1 MVNLFKY
8 LTYNLLGE
16 KMKKIYLLLLFFLI
30 PLNVSADE
38 LNLAENAKSAIMIE
52 ATTGE
57 ILYKKNEKERLAP
70 ASMTKIM
77 SLILIMENIESGKL
91 KWNDIVVTSNY
102 ASSMGG
108 SQVFLKPNEIMSVED
123 LIKAICVASA
133 NDATVAMAE
142 KIAGTEKAFVK
153 LMNDKAK
160 ELGAV
165 NTNFVNSTGLPAK
178 DHYSTAYDMSIMA
191 KELIRHEKILS
202 FTKIYEDYL
211 RKNTSNSFW
220 LVNTNKLVRFYDY
233 IDGLKTGFTD
243 DAGYCLTAT
252 GKKGNM
258 RLITV
263 VMKEDNTDNRTKDTI
278 AMMDYG
284 FNMYSVKNIISKDNK
299 IGNIY
304 INLGKEEYADISS
317 LEDINI
323 VNSNQDNEA
332 KFTYEIETDNV
343 TAPLSKGSVV
353 GKITVYKDGKYF
365 NSSDLIIT
373 KNIKKANIVKVFF
386 RNIKDVL
393 VGSM

>member
-1 MVNLFKY
+1 
-8 LTYNLLGE
+8 
-16 KMKKIYLLLLFFLI
+16 
-30 PLNVSADE
+30 
-38 LNLAENAKSAIMIE
+38 
-52 ATTGE
+52 
-57 ILYKKNEKERLAP
+57 
-70 ASMTKIM
+70 
-77 SLILIMENIESGKL
+77 
-91 KWNDIVVTSNY
+91 
-102 ASSMGG
+102 
-108 SQVFLKPNEIMSVED
+108 
-123 LIKAICVASA
+123 
-133 NDATVAMAE
+133 
-142 KIAGTEKAFVK
+142 
-153 LMNDKAK
+153 MN
-160 ELGAV
+160 
-165 NTNFVNSTGLPAK
+165 T
-178 DHYSTAYDMSIMA
+178 I
-191 KELIRHEKILS
+191 
-202 FTKIYEDYL
+202 
-211 RKNTSNSFW
+211 
-220 LVNTNKLVRFYDY
+220 KLVRFYDY

-252 GKKGNM
+252 GKKDNM

-284 FNMYSVKNIISKDNK
+284 FNMYSVKNIISKGNK

>member
-1 MVNLFKY
+1 
-8 LTYNLLGE
+8 
-16 KMKKIYLLLLFFLI
+16 MKKIYLLLLFFLI

-123 LIKAICVASA
+123 LVKAICVASA

-365 NSSDLIIT
+365 NSSYLIIT

>member
-1 MVNLFKY
+1 
-8 LTYNLLGE
+8 
-16 KMKKIYLLLLFFLI
+16 MKKIYLLLLFFLI

-284 FNMYSVKNIISKDNK
+284 FNMYSVKNIISKGNK

>member
-1 MVNLFKY
+1 
-8 LTYNLLGE
+8 
-16 KMKKIYLLLLFFLI
+16 MKKIYLLLLFFLI

-123 LIKAICVASA
+123 LVKAICVASA

-243 DAGYCLTAT
+243 DAGHCLTAT

>member
-1 MVNLFKY
+1 
-8 LTYNLLGE
+8 
-16 KMKKIYLLLLFFLI
+16 MKKIYLLLLFFLI

-123 LIKAICVASA
+123 LVKAICVASA

-191 KELIRHEKILS
+191 KEIIRHEKILS

-365 NSSDLIIT
+365 NSSNLIIT

>member
-1 MVNLFKY
+1 
-8 LTYNLLGE
+8 
-16 KMKKIYLLLLFFLI
+16 MKKIYLLLLFFLI

-123 LIKAICVASA
+123 LVKAICVASA
-133 NDATVAMAE
+133 NDATVAIAE

-284 FNMYSVKNIISKDNK
+284 FNMYSVKNIISKGNK

-365 NSSDLIIT
+365 NSSNLIIT

>member
-1 MVNLFKY
+1 
-8 LTYNLLGE
+8 
-16 KMKKIYLLLLFFLI
+16 MKKIYLLLLFFLI

-323 VNSNQDNEA
+323 VNSNQGNEA

>member
-1 MVNLFKY
+1 M
-8 LTYNLLGE
+8 TYNLLGE

-108 SQVFLKPNEIMSVED
+108 SQVFLKPNEILSVED

>member
-1 MVNLFKY
+1 
-8 LTYNLLGE
+8 
-16 KMKKIYLLLLFFLI
+16 MKKIYLLLLFFLI

-77 SLILIMENIESGKL
+77 SLILIMENVESGKL

-123 LIKAICVASA
+123 LVKAICVASA

>member
-1 MVNLFKY
+1 
-8 LTYNLLGE
+8 
-16 KMKKIYLLLLFFLI
+16 MKKIYLLLLFFLI

-123 LIKAICVASA
+123 LVKAICVASA

-142 KIAGTEKAFVK
+142 KIAGTEKSFVK

>member
-1 MVNLFKY
+1 
-8 LTYNLLGE
+8 
-16 KMKKIYLLLLFFLI
+16 MKKIYLLLLFFLI

-123 LIKAICVASA
+123 LVKAICVASA

-323 VNSNQDNEA
+323 VNSNQGNEA

>member
-1 MVNLFKY
+1 
-8 LTYNLLGE
+8 
-16 KMKKIYLLLLFFLI
+16 MKKIYLLLLFFLI

-123 LIKAICVASA
+123 LVKAICVASA

-365 NSSDLIIT
+365 NSCDLIIT

>member
-38 LNLAENAKSAIMIE
+38 INLAENAKSAIMIE

-123 LIKAICVASA
+123 LVKAICVASA

-365 NSSDLIIT
+365 NSSNLIIT

>member
-30 PLNVSADE
+30 PLNLSADE
-38 LNLAENAKSAIMIE
+38 LTLAENAKSAIMIE

-123 LIKAICVASA
+123 LVKAICVASA

>member
-1 MVNLFKY
+1 
-8 LTYNLLGE
+8 
-16 KMKKIYLLLLFFLI
+16 MKKIYLLLLFFLI

-77 SLILIMENIESGKL
+77 SLILIMENIENGKL

-123 LIKAICVASA
+123 LVKAICVASA

>member
-1 MVNLFKY
+1 
-8 LTYNLLGE
+8 
-16 KMKKIYLLLLFFLI
+16 MKKIYLLLLFFLI

-77 SLILIMENIESGKL
+77 SLILIMENVENGKL

-123 LIKAICVASA
+123 LVKAICVASA

-323 VNSNQDNEA
+323 VNSNQDNEV

>member
-1 MVNLFKY
+1 
-8 LTYNLLGE
+8 
-16 KMKKIYLLLLFFLI
+16 MKKIYLLLLFFLI

-77 SLILIMENIESGKL
+77 SLILIMENIENGKL

-123 LIKAICVASA
+123 LVKAICVASA

-284 FNMYSVKNIISKDNK
+284 FNMYSVNNIISKDNK

>member
-1 MVNLFKY
+1 
-8 LTYNLLGE
+8 
-16 KMKKIYLLLLFFLI
+16 MKKIYLLLLFFLI

-123 LIKAICVASA
+123 LVKAICVASA

-284 FNMYSVKNIISKDNK
+284 FNLYSVKNIISKDNK

>member
-1 MVNLFKY
+1 
-8 LTYNLLGE
+8 
-16 KMKKIYLLLLFFLI
+16 MKKIYLLLLFFLI

-77 SLILIMENIESGKL
+77 SLILIMENIENGKL

-123 LIKAICVASA
+123 LVKAICVASA

-284 FNMYSVKNIISKDNK
+284 FNMYSVKNIISKGNK

-365 NSSDLIIT
+365 NSSNLIIT

>member
-1 MVNLFKY
+1 
-8 LTYNLLGE
+8 
-16 KMKKIYLLLLFFLI
+16 MKKIYLLLLFFLI

-123 LIKAICVASA
+123 LVKAICVASA

-304 INLGKEEYADISS
+304 INLGKEEYANISS

>member
-123 LIKAICVASA
+123 LVKAICVASA

-284 FNMYSVKNIISKDNK
+284 FNMYSVKNIISKGNK

-365 NSSDLIIT
+365 NSSNLIIT

>member
-1 MVNLFKY
+1 
-8 LTYNLLGE
+8 
-16 KMKKIYLLLLFFLI
+16 MKKIYLLLLFFLI

-77 SLILIMENIESGKL
+77 SLILIMENIECGKL

-323 VNSNQDNEA
+323 VNSNQGNEA

>member
-123 LIKAICVASA
+123 LVKAICVASA

>member
-8 LTYNLLGE
+8 LTYNILGE

-284 FNMYSVKNIISKDNK
+284 FNMYSVKNIISKGNK

-365 NSSDLIIT
+365 NSSNLIIT

>member
-1 MVNLFKY
+1 
-8 LTYNLLGE
+8 
-16 KMKKIYLLLLFFLI
+16 MKKIYLLLLFFLI

-77 SLILIMENIESGKL
+77 SLILIMENIENGKL

-123 LIKAICVASA
+123 LVKAICVASA

-284 FNMYSVKNIISKDNK
+284 FNMYSVKNIISKGNK

>member
-1 MVNLFKY
+1 
-8 LTYNLLGE
+8 
-16 KMKKIYLLLLFFLI
+16 MKKIYLLLLFFLI

-123 LIKAICVASA
+123 LVKAICVASA

-142 KIAGTEKAFVK
+142 KIAGTEKTFVK

-191 KELIRHEKILS
+191 KELIRHEKILG

>member
-1 MVNLFKY
+1 
-8 LTYNLLGE
+8 
-16 KMKKIYLLLLFFLI
+16 MKKIYLLLLFFLI

-123 LIKAICVASA
+123 LVKAICVASA

-153 LMNDKAK
+153 LMNDKSK

-284 FNMYSVKNIISKDNK
+284 FNMYSVKNIISKGNK

>member
-16 KMKKIYLLLLFFLI
+16 KMKKIYLLLLFFLM

-323 VNSNQDNEA
+323 VNSNQGNEA

>member
-1 MVNLFKY
+1 
-8 LTYNLLGE
+8 
-16 KMKKIYLLLLFFLI
+16 MKKIYLLLLFFLI

-123 LIKAICVASA
+123 LVKAICVASA

-220 LVNTNKLVRFYDY
+220 LVNTNKLVRFYYY

-365 NSSDLIIT
+365 NSSNLIIT

>member
-1 MVNLFKY
+1 
-8 LTYNLLGE
+8 
-16 KMKKIYLLLLFFLI
+16 MKKIYLLLLFFLI

-123 LIKAICVASA
+123 LVKAICVASA

-220 LVNTNKLVRFYDY
+220 LVNTNKVVFKFYY
-233 IDGLKTGFTD
+233 T
-243 DAGYCLTAT
+243 
-252 GKKGNM
+252 
-258 RLITV
+258 
-263 VMKEDNTDNRTKDTI
+263 
-278 AMMDYG
+278 
-284 FNMYSVKNIISKDNK
+284 
-299 IGNIY
+299 NIY
-304 INLGKEEYADISS
+304 SGI
-317 LEDINI
+317 
-323 VNSNQDNEA
+323 
-332 KFTYEIETDNV
+332 
-343 TAPLSKGSVV
+343 
-353 GKITVYKDGKYF
+353 
-365 NSSDLIIT
+365 
-373 KNIKKANIVKVFF
+373 
-386 RNIKDVL
+386 
-393 VGSM
+393 

>member
-1 MVNLFKY
+1 
-8 LTYNLLGE
+8 
-16 KMKKIYLLLLFFLI
+16 MKKIYLLLLFFLI

-77 SLILIMENIESGKL
+77 SLILITENIESGKL

-123 LIKAICVASA
+123 LVKAICVASA

>member
-1 MVNLFKY
+1 
-8 LTYNLLGE
+8 
-16 KMKKIYLLLLFFLI
+16 MKKIYLLLLFFLI

-70 ASMTKIM
+70 ASMIKIM
-77 SLILIMENIESGKL
+77 SLILIMENVENGKL

-123 LIKAICVASA
+123 LVKAICVASA

>member
-1 MVNLFKY
+1 
-8 LTYNLLGE
+8 
-16 KMKKIYLLLLFFLI
+16 MKKIYLLLLFFLI

-123 LIKAICVASA
+123 LVKAICVASA

-323 VNSNQDNEA
+323 VNSNQGNEA

-365 NSSDLIIT
+365 NSSNLIIT

>member
-1 MVNLFKY
+1 
-8 LTYNLLGE
+8 
-16 KMKKIYLLLLFFLI
+16 MKKIYLLLLFFLI

-323 VNSNQDNEA
+323 VNSNQGNEA

-365 NSSDLIIT
+365 NSSNLIIT

>member
-1 MVNLFKY
+1 M
-8 LTYNLLGE
+8 
-16 KMKKIYLLLLFFLI
+16 
-30 PLNVSADE
+30 
-38 LNLAENAKSAIMIE
+38 AE
-52 ATTGE
+52 
-57 ILYKKNEKERLAP
+57 
-70 ASMTKIM
+70 
-77 SLILIMENIESGKL
+77 
-91 KWNDIVVTSNY
+91 
-102 ASSMGG
+102 
-108 SQVFLKPNEIMSVED
+108 FLK
-123 LIKAICVASA
+123 
-133 NDATVAMAE
+133 
-142 KIAGTEKAFVK
+142 GTEIDFVK
-153 LMNDKAK
+153 EMNKKVKALGLKNTQFKNCTGLDEEGHYSSAYDMAIIAK
-160 ELGAV
+160 EL
-165 NTNFVNSTGLPAK
+165 LK
-178 DHYSTAYDMSIMA
+178 
-191 KELIRHEKILS
+191 HEEILKFS
-202 FTKIYEDYL
+202 SKYEDYL
-211 RKNTSNSFW
+211 RVNTPNKFW

>member
-284 FNMYSVKNIISKDNK
+284 FNMYSVKNIISKGNK

>member
-1 MVNLFKY
+1 
-8 LTYNLLGE
+8 
-16 KMKKIYLLLLFFLI
+16 MKKIYLLLLFFLI

-343 TAPLSKGSVV
+343 TAPLSKRSVV

-365 NSSDLIIT
+365 NSSNLIIT